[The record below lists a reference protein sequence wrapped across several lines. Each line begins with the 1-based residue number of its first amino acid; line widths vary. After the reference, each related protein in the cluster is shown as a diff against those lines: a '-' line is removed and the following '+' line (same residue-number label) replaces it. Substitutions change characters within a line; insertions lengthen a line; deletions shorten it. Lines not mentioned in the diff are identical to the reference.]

1 MIFRE
6 YFRDFHWPVLSCTRE
21 IKGNCNVDSSDWQS
35 INVANAHMSFTL
47 HALPKL
53 FQTSLSLFRKR

>member
-21 IKGNCNVDSSDWQS
+21 IKGNCNVDSNDRAIGS
-35 INVANAHMSFTL
+35 
-47 HALPKL
+47 
-53 FQTSLSLFRKR
+53 R